1 MEYSTLKPWQ
11 EISEVG
17 IEYTLGSLYDRFQ
30 QMTDPRKPKGKQYSL
45 PTLLILIFLAKL
57 CGKDNPVEIADWA
70 KNEAEELVP
79 LLGLKHTRMPHH
91 NTYRRVFQKVVDKDE
106 FEQMMNEY
114 HEQQTEADGEVLS
127 MDGKA
132 LRGTRIPGQ
141 ERCDHVLSVYDG
153 QTQQVERS
161 RQ

>member
-11 EISEVG
+11 EISESG

-30 QMTDPRKPKGKQYSL
+30 QITDSRKPKGKQYSL

-70 KNEAEELVP
+70 KNEAEELVL

-91 NTYRRVFQKVVDKDE
+91 NTYRRVFQKIVDKDE

-114 HEQQTEADGEVLS
+114 HQQQRDADGEVLS

-141 ERCDHVLSVYDG
+141 ERCDI
-153 QTQQVERS
+153 
-161 RQ
+161 